1 MKLFPIN
8 ADREML
14 EKYLQELICDVS
26 TRQEVGLLVEVLHSV
41 QYEDRLASEA
51 EIERLFKAGRDK
63 YYS

>member
-41 QYEDRLASEA
+41 QYEDLLASEA